1 MINKSITE
9 NNKKRPIIGRLI
21 CRNNQKQ
28 IPLASESKN
37 EMEKGTILIVDDNK
51 GVLASLELLLETEF
65 SEIKTAHHP
74 NQIISIINTSPID
87 VIILDMNFSAGIN
100 NGNEGL
106 YWLKRIREI
115 APALPVVMLTAYGDV
130 ELAVKALKNDA
141 TDFLLKPWDNRTLVR
156 KIKDAFGSGKKR
168 KNRIPDRNKSPMI
181 VGTSPAMQQLM
192 KMVVKVARTDANIL
206 ITGENGTGKEMLA
219 QEIHRLS
226 TRKEHSMVTVD
237 IHVRSRRQRQM
248 CIRDREIHRLSTRK
262 EHSMVTVDMGAISE
276 SLFESELFGHERG
289 SFTDAYESRPGKFEA
304 ASGSSLFMDEIG
316 NLPLA
321 MQAKLLT
328 VLQNRKITRIGSNK
342 VIPVDIRLLSATN
355 KNIQDMVD
363 SGTFREDLLYRLNTI
378 HLEIPPLRERRE
390 DIHLFIDYFMQRYA
404 AKYEKKE
411 IFLHEHALEKLCS
424 YHWPGNIR
432 ELQHTIEKAVIL
444 CEGDV
449 IRSKDIFVKQ
459 TWSPQFSTTVPNL
472 EEVER
477 QAIETA
483 IRQNDG
489 NLTATA
495 EQLGISRQ
503 TLYNKIKRFKL

>member
-1 MINKSITE
+1 
-9 NNKKRPIIGRLI
+9 
-21 CRNNQKQ
+21 
-28 IPLASESKN
+28 
-37 EMEKGTILIVDDNK
+37 
-51 GVLASLELLLETEF
+51 
-65 SEIKTAHHP
+65 
-74 NQIISIINTSPID
+74 
-87 VIILDMNFSAGIN
+87 
-100 NGNEGL
+100 
-106 YWLKRIREI
+106 
-115 APALPVVMLTAYGDV
+115 
-130 ELAVKALKNDA
+130 
-141 TDFLLKPWDNRTLVR
+141 
-156 KIKDAFGSGKKR
+156 
-168 KNRIPDRNKSPMI
+168 MI

-192 KMVVKVARTDANIL
+192 KIVVKVARTDANIL

-219 QEIHRLS
+219 Q
-226 TRKEHSMVTVD
+226 
-237 IHVRSRRQRQM
+237 
-248 CIRDREIHRLSTRK
+248 EIHRLSTRK

-390 DIHLFIDYFMQRYA
+390 DIHLFINYFMQRYA

-424 YHWPGNIR
+424 YHWPGRHCPKFCVN
-432 ELQHTIEKAVIL
+432 
-444 CEGDV
+444 
-449 IRSKDIFVKQ
+449 
-459 TWSPQFSTTVPNL
+459 
-472 EEVER
+472 
-477 QAIETA
+477 
-483 IRQNDG
+483 G
-489 NLTATA
+489 NRI
-495 EQLGISRQ
+495 QL
-503 TLYNKIKRFKL
+503 

>member
-156 KIKDAFGSGKKR
+156 KINDAFGSGKKR

-192 KMVVKVARTDANIL
+192 KIVVKVARTDANIL

-219 QEIHRLS
+219 Q
-226 TRKEHSMVTVD
+226 
-237 IHVRSRRQRQM
+237 
-248 CIRDREIHRLSTRK
+248 EIHRLSTRK

>member
-1 MINKSITE
+1 
-9 NNKKRPIIGRLI
+9 
-21 CRNNQKQ
+21 
-28 IPLASESKN
+28 
-37 EMEKGTILIVDDNK
+37 MEKGTILIVDDNK

-74 NQIISIINTSPID
+74 NQIISILNTSPVD

-130 ELAVKALKNDA
+130 DLAVRALKNDA

-156 KIKDAFGSGKKR
+156 KIKEAFGSGKKR
-168 KNRIPDRNKSPMI
+168 KNRVPDRSQSPMI

-226 TRKEHSMVTVD
+226 TRREHT
-237 IHVRSRRQRQM
+237 
-248 CIRDREIHRLSTRK
+248 
-262 EHSMVTVDMGAISE
+262 MVTVDMGAISE

-304 ASGSSLFMDEIG
+304 ASGSSLFMDEI
-316 NLPLA
+316 
-321 MQAKLLT
+321 
-328 VLQNRKITRIGSNK
+328 RIGSNK

-355 KNIQDMVD
+355 KNIQEMVD

-378 HLEIPPLRERRE
+378 HLEIPPLRERGN

-404 AKYEKKE
+404 AKYEKKD
-411 IFLHEHALEKLCS
+411 ISLHEHALEKLCS

-432 ELQHTIEKAVIL
+432 ELQHAIEKAIIL
-444 CEGDV
+444 CEGNV
-449 IRSKDIFVKQ
+449 IRPKDIFVKQ
-459 TWSPQFSTTVPNL
+459 TWNPQFSTTVPNL

-477 QAIETA
+477 QAIATA

>member
-1 MINKSITE
+1 
-9 NNKKRPIIGRLI
+9 
-21 CRNNQKQ
+21 
-28 IPLASESKN
+28 
-37 EMEKGTILIVDDNK
+37 MEKGTILIVDDNK

-74 NQIISIINTSPID
+74 NQIMSILNTSPVD

-130 ELAVKALKNDA
+130 ELAVRTLKNDA
-141 TDFLLKPWDNRTLVR
+141 TDFLLKPWDNRTLVC
-156 KIKDAFGSGKKR
+156 KIKEAFGSGKKR
-168 KNRIPDRNKSPMI
+168 KNRVPDRSQSPMI

-226 TRKEHSMVTVD
+226 TRREHT
-237 IHVRSRRQRQM
+237 
-248 CIRDREIHRLSTRK
+248 
-262 EHSMVTVDMGAISE
+262 MVTVDMGAISE
-276 SLFESELFGHERG
+276 SLFESE
-289 SFTDAYESRPGKFEA
+289 
-304 ASGSSLFMDEIG
+304 
-316 NLPLA
+316 
-321 MQAKLLT
+321 
-328 VLQNRKITRIGSNK
+328 RIGSNK

-355 KNIQDMVD
+355 KNIQEMVD

-378 HLEIPPLRERRE
+378 HLEIPPLRERGN

-404 AKYEKKE
+404 AKYEKKD
-411 IFLHEHALEKLCS
+411 ISLHEHALEKLCS

-432 ELQHTIEKAVIL
+432 ELQHAIEKAIIL
-444 CEGDV
+444 CEGNV
-449 IRSKDIFVKQ
+449 IRPKDIFVKQ
-459 TWSPQFSTTVPNL
+459 TWNPQFSTTVPNL

-477 QAIETA
+477 QAIATA

>member
-1 MINKSITE
+1 
-9 NNKKRPIIGRLI
+9 
-21 CRNNQKQ
+21 
-28 IPLASESKN
+28 
-37 EMEKGTILIVDDNK
+37 
-51 GVLASLELLLETEF
+51 
-65 SEIKTAHHP
+65 
-74 NQIISIINTSPID
+74 
-87 VIILDMNFSAGIN
+87 
-100 NGNEGL
+100 
-106 YWLKRIREI
+106 
-115 APALPVVMLTAYGDV
+115 
-130 ELAVKALKNDA
+130 
-141 TDFLLKPWDNRTLVR
+141 
-156 KIKDAFGSGKKR
+156 
-168 KNRIPDRNKSPMI
+168 MI

-192 KMVVKVARTDANIL
+192 KIVVKVARTDANIL

-219 QEIHRLS
+219 QEIHRF
-226 TRKEHSMVTVD
+226 
-237 IHVRSRRQRQM
+237 
-248 CIRDREIHRLSTRK
+248 STRK

-390 DIHLFIDYFMQRYA
+390 DIHLFINYFMQRYA